1 MSTPTKE
8 WTPPP
13 HAGVSFRWH
22 AVAVYQ
28 TPHGV
33 IDVEYDFDEL
43 VELHNLIER
52 GPDCGSLVGVTV
64 TYVGYLRP
72 DMTLTL
78 TEAAPDKGGLTA
90 LVNAHYAKARD
101 ADPGP

>member
-1 MSTPTKE
+1 MTTNTKKTSPT
-8 WTPPP
+8 PP

-28 TPHGV
+28 TPAGV
-33 IDVEYDFDEL
+33 VDVEYDFDEL

-52 GPDCGSLVGVTV
+52 GPDCGSLIGLTV

-72 DMTLTL
+72 DMSLTL
-78 TEAAPDKGGLTA
+78 REATPDAGLLSK
-90 LVNAHYAKARD
+90 LVQTHYARPAS
-101 ADPGP
+101 